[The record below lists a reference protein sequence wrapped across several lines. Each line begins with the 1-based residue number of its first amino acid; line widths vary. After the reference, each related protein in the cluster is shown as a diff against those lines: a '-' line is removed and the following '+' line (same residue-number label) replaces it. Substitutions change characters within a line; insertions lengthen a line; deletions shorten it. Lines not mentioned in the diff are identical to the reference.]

1 MKEIHDIIKA
11 YSEANKA
18 GKKAALATIVHVEG
32 SSYRRPGARMLVT
45 DDGQLTGAISGGC
58 LEGDARRKALLA
70 ISQQKNKLI
79 TYDTTD
85 DEDNNIGVQLG
96 CNGIVHI
103 LFEPINH
110 LDSNNVIQILKK
122 VVERRKNASLVT
134 LFSLSKE
141 AFDQPGTCFVI
152 REDQKYISSLANEGL
167 EAEIKADCGEALR
180 YRVSYVKAY
189 ELDNRQLNA
198 FVEFISPV
206 ISLVIFGAG
215 NDAIPLVKMAAL
227 LGWKTTIVDG
237 RSGYATSSRFP
248 LADNLLMA
256 KPDEALKNLN
266 IDEQT
271 VFVLMT
277 HNYNYD
283 LAVLKLLLEVDV
295 KYIGSLGP
303 KKKLMKMFHDL
314 HFGGIEITDN
324 HKQKIFGPAGLDI
337 GAETSEEIA
346 LSIVSEIK
354 AVLEG
359 NKGGYLKDK
368 DGLIHNRM
376 ELFSSLNSDISSPNE
391 PSKVVKKKLD
401 SLRGK
406 LTKDEAVRMLKH
418 VEDSRNEWQ

>member
-11 YSEANKA
+11 YSEAIKA

-110 LDSNNVIQILKK
+110 LDSNNAIKILEK
-122 VVERRKNASLVT
+122 VVGRRKNASLVT

-152 REDQKYISSLANEGL
+152 REDQQYISSLTNEGL
-167 EAEIKADCGEALR
+167 EAKIKADCRETLR

-189 ELDNRQLNA
+189 QLDNRQLNA
-198 FVEFISPV
+198 FVEFIPPV

-237 RSGYATSSRFP
+237 RSGYATNSRFP

-277 HNYNYD
+277 HNFNYD
-283 LAVLKLLLEVDV
+283 LGVLKLLLDVDV

-303 KKKLMKMFHDL
+303 KKKLMKMFDDL
-314 HFGGIEITDN
+314 SNDGIEITAN

-354 AVLEG
+354 AILEG
-359 NKGGYLKDK
+359 NKGGYLRDK

-376 ELFSSLNSDISSPNE
+376 ELFVKTPKTFNSI
-391 PSKVVKKKLD
+391 
-401 SLRGK
+401 
-406 LTKDEAVRMLKH
+406 
-418 VEDSRNEWQ
+418 

>member
-11 YSEANKA
+11 YSEAVKA
-18 GKKAALATIVHVEG
+18 GKNAALATIVYVEG

-70 ISQQKNKLI
+70 ISQQKNKLV

-85 DEDNNIGVQLG
+85 DEDNKIGVQLG

-103 LFEPINH
+103 LFEPINY
-110 LDSNNVIQILKK
+110 LDGNNAIKILEKVIEKR
-122 VVERRKNASLVT
+122 ENAALVT

-141 AFDQPGTCFVI
+141 AVDQPGTCFVI
-152 REDQKYISSLANEGL
+152 GENQQRISSLENESL
-167 EAEIKADCGEALR
+167 EAEVRTDCSKAFS
-180 YRVSYVKAY
+180 YKVSYVKEY
-189 ELDNRQLNA
+189 HLHNSKLNA
-198 FVEFISPV
+198 FIEFIPPV
-206 ISLVIFGAG
+206 VSLVIFGGG
-215 NDAIPLVKMAAL
+215 NDAIPLAQMAAL
-227 LGWKTTIVDG
+227 LGWNTTVIDG
-237 RSGYATSSRFP
+237 RAGYATSNRFP
-248 LADNLLMA
+248 KANNVLMA
-256 KPDEALKNLN
+256 KPDDALKQLC
-266 IDEQT
+266 IDDRT

-283 LAVLKLLLEVDV
+283 LAALKLLLEIDV
-295 KYIGSLGP
+295 KYVGSLGP
-303 KKKLMKMFHDL
+303 KKKLLKMFDDL
-314 HFGGIEITDN
+314 HNDGIVLTEN
-324 HKQKIFGPAGLDI
+324 HKNKIFGPAGLDI

-346 LSIVSEIK
+346 LSIISEIK

-376 ELFSSLNSDISSPNE
+376 ELSDNASTSIFSSNKSNV
-391 PSKVVKKKLD
+391 KVEKAYESV
-401 SLRGK
+401 RGK
-406 LTKDEAVRMLKH
+406 LAQDKANNILKH